1 MNNFHILGG
10 RDHCLHLH
18 RLPPMLLNGRGVPHL
33 FQKTN
38 CLRKKWICAVN
49 CNRPNWMIWFLSV
62 KPWGVFPW
70 SSAKMFSMHQLAQF
84 FTIRFG
90 SWKTYL
96 REKNHWFL
104 RWGFPTIRFG
114 DGKMKSMVTL
124 KPGRNGQIWSFYTM
138 GKNPSLRR
146 CLKRPS
152 SKNIK
157 ASMLQYV
164 YLIFVILY
172 FYFCVYDGAHYHE
185 NNHIYEKTLQYFPVK
200 ADPGVRTSKRVVTR
214 WCPSWTLPTAVT
226 LHMSCT
232 DPFGH
237 LRRSNHW
244 PMEVSALRFHN
255 SLRCLQVTGGMAME
269 KRTELWFWPT
279 RAKKNIHII
288 WIHNCHL
295 N

>member
-18 RLPPMLLNGRGVPHL
+18 WLPPMLLNGRGVPHL

-49 CNRPNWMIWFLSV
+49 CNRPDWMIWFLSV

-185 NNHIYEKTLQYFPVK
+185 NNHIYEKNPSILPSQGR
-200 ADPGVRTSKRVVTR
+200 PG
-214 WCPSWTLPTAVT
+214 C
-226 LHMSCT
+226 
-232 DPFGH
+232 
-237 LRRSNHW
+237 
-244 PMEVSALRFHN
+244 
-255 SLRCLQVTGGMAME
+255 
-269 KRTELWFWPT
+269 
-279 RAKKNIHII
+279 KNIKAGGDTVMPELDTPNSRYTTYVVYRSFRTPPPIKPLAHGGFRP
-288 WIHNCHL
+288 
-295 N
+295 